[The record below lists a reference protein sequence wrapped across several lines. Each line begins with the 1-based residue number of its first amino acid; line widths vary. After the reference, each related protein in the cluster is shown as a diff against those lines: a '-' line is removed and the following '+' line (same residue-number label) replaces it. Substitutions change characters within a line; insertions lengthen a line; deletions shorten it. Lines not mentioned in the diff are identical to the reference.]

1 MYNRTKP
8 FLPNIVVNWESSMGG
23 TIFSYTLP
31 LIFFDTITMEKENK
45 TFKQFMLDLTPEVRT
60 WVFQQI
66 VKQCHVTPA
75 CVRMW
80 EREDS
85 SPQDWRIRVIN
96 LIAKHYGAK
105 VIFPPINRRKHLE
118 GHHTEGGAQ

>member
-1 MYNRTKP
+1 
-8 FLPNIVVNWESSMGG
+8 
-23 TIFSYTLP
+23 
-31 LIFFDTITMEKENK
+31 MEKEKK
-45 TFKQFMLDLTPEVRT
+45 TFKQFMLDLTPDVRT

-96 LIAKHYGAK
+96 HIAKRYGA
-105 VIFPPINRRKHLE
+105 IITFPPINRRKHLE
-118 GHHTEGGAQ
+118 GHNTHTEGGAL